1 MFRAVLLTF
10 LTAALMAPA
19 GRALAQQPVQS
30 PVAGSPPA
38 SGIAGDDTGGAP
50 PLPLDEA
57 VREALERN
65 PSVGSR
71 RADAEA
77 ARAKPDTERALPP
90 PMLEAQAWQWPR
102 DTVNPGDVQWMAMVG
117 QEFPGRGKRALRVA
131 MAQREA
137 SMREGEVAVE
147 AVRVAGE
154 VRRAYV
160 DLWLARATLDVYADR
175 VRLLRQVA
183 DAAEAKYAAG
193 RASQQDI
200 VRALVEISRVHE
212 LAVMARERARMAR
225 VALNSLMGRQPDEP
239 IGEVSLPDPPAD
251 VPGTSALVDLARQR
265 HPELALV
272 ERARE
277 VVSAEIDVAKSDRR
291 PNFVVQGGYM
301 WMPEMRDAFTAR
313 VGITWPGA
321 PWARR
326 GIEAR
331 VREADARRT
340 ALDARRLAVENTLAR
355 MAGEGRVRALAARE
369 RADLVDASL
378 LPQATHALELA
389 RAEYQTDQTSFLDLV
404 EAERLVL
411 DLRLDAIV
419 ARADLARALIDIE
432 TATGGLP
439 APSTEF
445 SHE

>member
-1 MFRAVLLTF
+1 
-10 LTAALMAPA
+10 
-19 GRALAQQPVQS
+19 
-30 PVAGSPPA
+30 
-38 SGIAGDDTGGAP
+38 
-50 PLPLDEA
+50 
-57 VREALERN
+57 
-65 PSVGSR
+65 
-71 RADAEA
+71 
-77 ARAKPDTERALPP
+77 
-90 PMLEAQAWQWPR
+90 
-102 DTVNPGDVQWMAMVG
+102 
-117 QEFPGRGKRALRVA
+117 
-131 MAQREA
+131 
-137 SMREGEVAVE
+137 MREGEVAVE